1 MNKLLIILFVFIISI
16 RQIVVL
22 NANNETY
29 INTTNIIYDEENNI
43 IELAEN
49 SKINI
54 GNTNILVD
62 RGIIDYNKNEIEVF
76 GNFYLYQ
83 ETNIL
88 SGENLKGDRELN
100 NFTANKVS
108 FIYNDD
114 LKIDSD
120 KILRSK
126 NDVYFYNNFLTPCE

>member
-1 MNKLLIILFVFIISI
+1 MYKNEFEILASLIIGILVLKRVYMNKLLIILFVFIISI

-54 GNTNILVD
+54 RNTNILV
-62 RGIIDYNKNEIEVF
+62 IEV
-76 GNFYLYQ
+76 
-83 ETNIL
+83 
-88 SGENLKGDRELN
+88 S
-100 NFTANKVS
+100 
-108 FIYNDD
+108 
-114 LKIDSD
+114 
-120 KILRSK
+120 
-126 NDVYFYNNFLTPCE
+126 